1 MALYNH
7 EDFINYKSLDDI
19 MIEVKQK
26 KQDSLH
32 PEIKSE
38 DYSKYVGY
46 DGFSKAYDEV
56 EQEMPEARIYR
67 PLLTKIA
74 EHESGFRMNVQ
85 NKSGAPAYGY
95 FQFMEDGQKWNNITK
110 YSGLSIDEFRK
121 NPKAQI
127 KAAIKLAKAF
137 QNGFKGEDLAKARSM
152 GINMSGLIG
161 GAWLGGVGGV
171 RKVLNGT
178 GDPSDKHW
186 SKTGAGSSVSACIQ
200 RYNNL

>member
-7 EDFINYKSLDDI
+7 EDFVNYKSLDDI
-19 MIEVKQK
+19 MVEVKQK
-26 KQDSLH
+26 KEDAKH
-32 PEIKSE
+32 PEINSE

-46 DGFSKAYDEV
+46 DGFNKAYDEV
-56 EQEMPEARIYR
+56 EQEMPEARMYR
-67 PLLTKIA
+67 SLLTKLA
-74 EHESGFRMNVQ
+74 EHESGFKMSIQ
-85 NKSGAPAYGY
+85 NKAGAPAYGY

-110 YSGLSIDEFRK
+110 YSGLSIESFRK

-127 KAAIKLAKAF
+127 KAATKLAKAF

-152 GINMSGLIG
+152 GISMSGLIG

-171 RKVLNGT
+171 RKYLNGL

-186 SKTGAGSSVSACIQ
+186 SKTGAGSSISVCIQ